1 MKADAIGLLM
11 WIDTV
16 IYGFVDYVYD
26 IFNALAKVKLFE
38 ESSYQSIVRNIY
50 AVLGIIML
58 FVLAYS
64 LLKAVINPDEF
75 AKGETSFPKLIKNV
89 VISLAIIAVLPTV
102 FTVAFNFQ
110 NAILNKDTIP
120 KLIFGTGT
128 DYNNENAGSEMAYY
142 VFSAFLH
149 PDFTWCEGRGYPV
162 NDHKIGDH
170 KSGDVN
176 LSTCADNINA
186 DGDIGVTNGPT
197 LKAVSEGVLAG
208 GEKYSIFDFK
218 YGESF
223 ADGKVT
229 YNIFISTIAG
239 VFLLY
244 VLVNFCFDMAV
255 RVVKLM
261 FFQIIAPIPVICR
274 VIPGGKL
281 KDVFS
286 DWMKKTIS
294 TYVDVFI
301 RIATMYLG
309 VYMIKLVT
317 NNFSGIN
324 FGGLGLSQK
333 LIAKALIIMGIV
345 IFIRQAPKLI
355 SDMFHLDSG
364 GMKLGLMDKLAMGGA
379 LTAGSVAGG
388 AFGMLGRNA
397 VSAVKGFNDAK
408 GKGFRERAKALGFG
422 AASIGAGTFSGAV
435 RGFNRGKGAKSFA
448 DMKKASG
455 GAVTAATAA
464 KAKRDA
470 YRANYKNTHPG
481 EGAIQGLFGIGGSHI
496 LDKAEGV
503 GEYFGINDGLSALQ
517 AEQAVY
523 QEGMGFK
530 KELFDLVSD
539 NERVLAYQGMKKSA
553 QEKDINAYVSDI
565 ESGIRAS
572 GFSGRDN
579 NGYFKTNS
587 ITGQKE
593 YYKDSAGRVLNDL
606 TGMAIERKTADIK
619 KYDDA
624 IKLASLNAIAEKITK
639 GDGRFTAVLKKSDV
653 WKSQHADN
661 STVSSMM
668 SLKNLDSSQI
678 NAIST
683 ALASNDSSRIKQVL
697 DAFEGDSAAMSALG
711 ISSLGIMANDKN
723 LKIANGAVQEAIAE
737 KIQEKKKE
745 GMKRDE

>member
-149 PDFTWCEGRGYPV
+149 PNFTWCEEKNYQV
-162 NDHKIGDH
+162 NDPKT
-170 KSGDVN
+170 GDVN
-176 LSTCADNINA
+176 LSECADNINA
-186 DGDIGVTNGPT
+186 DGDVGVTNGPT
-197 LKAVSEGVLAG
+197 LKAVSDGVLAG
-208 GEKYSIFDFK
+208 GKKSESGNYSIFDFK
-218 YGESF
+218 YGESV

-435 RGFNRGKGAKSFA
+435 RGFNRGKGAKNFA

-553 QEKDINAYVSDI
+553 QEKDINDYVSDI

-579 NGYFKTNS
+579 TGYFKTNS

-737 KIQEKKKE
+737 KIQEKKKDN
-745 GMKRDE
+745 K

>member
-149 PDFTWCEGRGYPV
+149 PNFTWCEEKNYQV
-162 NDHKIGDH
+162 NDPKT
-170 KSGDVN
+170 GDVN
-176 LSTCADNINA
+176 LSECADNINA
-186 DGDIGVTNGPT
+186 DGDVGVTNGPT
-197 LKAVSEGVLAG
+197 LKAVSDGVLAG
-208 GEKYSIFDFK
+208 GKKSESGNYSIFDFK
-218 YGESF
+218 YGESV

-435 RGFNRGKGAKSFA
+435 RGFNRGKGAKNFA

-579 NGYFKTNS
+579 TGYFKTNS

-683 ALASNDSSRIKQVL
+683 ALASNNSSRIKQVL

-737 KIQEKKKE
+737 KIQEKKKDN
-745 GMKRDE
+745 K

>member
-149 PDFTWCEGRGYPV
+149 PNFTWCEEKTYPV
-162 NDHKIGDH
+162 NDHE
-170 KSGDVN
+170 SGDVN

-186 DGDIGVTNGPT
+186 NGDVGVTNGPT
-197 LKAVSEGVLAG
+197 LKAVSDGVLAG
-208 GEKYSIFDFK
+208 GEKSESGNYSIFDFK
-218 YGESF
+218 YGESV

-294 TYVDVFI
+294 TYIDVFI
-301 RIATMYLG
+301 RIATMYFG

-317 NNFSGIN
+317 KNFSGID

-355 SDMFHLDSG
+355 GDMFHLDSG

-388 AFGMLGRNA
+388 AFGMFGRNL
-397 VSAVKGFNDAK
+397 VSGARGVKNADGAWNK
-408 GKGFRERAKALGFG
+408 VKAGLFG
-422 AASIGAGTFSGAV
+422 AASVGAGTLSGAA

-470 YRANYKNTHPG
+470 YRASHTSAS
-481 EGAIQGLFGIGGSHI
+481 GALDTLGNVMLGHI
-496 LDKAEGV
+496 SDAGV
-503 GEYFGINDGLSALQ
+503 GVAEYFGVNNV
-517 AEQAVY
+517 E
-523 QEGMGFK
+523 
-530 KELFDLVSD
+530 DLVNDNKLIDDIASKKKAVATSVESVIDKEASKAKSD
-539 NERVLAYQGMKKSA
+539 FKLGAFNATELRRRKLAIQDA
-553 QEKDINAYVSDI
+553 QAGNLLD
-565 ESGIRAS
+565 AS
-572 GFSGRDN
+572 GR
-579 NGYFKTNS
+579 
-587 ITGQKE
+587 
-593 YYKDSAGRVLNDL
+593 
-606 TGMAIERKTADIK
+606 
-619 KYDDA
+619 
-624 IKLASLNAIAEKITK
+624 KITVAEAQQAYDEYRYDFSQAAQNIAFLSKEHFENLKMSSDASERDIYVKFSEASSNADAFRATVSKNIGAPYLQQAGFTIDYLK
-639 GDGRFTAVLKKSDV
+639 GDMQVDVKGKPLKSMGDILDV
-653 WKSQHADN
+653 AK
-661 STVSSMM
+661 
-668 SLKNLDSSQI
+668 
-678 NAIST
+678 
-683 ALASNDSSRIKQVL
+683 
-697 DAFEGDSAAMSALG
+697 
-711 ISSLGIMANDKN
+711 ANN
-723 LKIANGAVQEAIAE
+723 NREIANRQ
-737 KIQEKKKE
+737 KQSQSNNSNK
-745 GMKRDE
+745 

>member
-1 MKADAIGLLM
+1 MKTDAIGLLM

-149 PDFTWCEGRGYPV
+149 PNFTWCEEKTYPV
-162 NDHKIGDH
+162 NDHE
-170 KSGDVN
+170 SGDVN

-186 DGDIGVTNGPT
+186 DGDVGVTNGPT
-197 LKAVSEGVLAG
+197 LKAVSDGVLAG
-208 GEKYSIFDFK
+208 GEKSESGNYSIFDFK
-218 YGESF
+218 YGESV

-229 YNIFISTIAG
+229 YNIFISTFAG

-317 NNFSGIN
+317 KNFSGIN

-379 LTAGSVAGG
+379 LTAGSVAGA

-408 GKGFRERAKALGFG
+408 GKGFRERAKALVFG

-435 RGFNRGKGAKSFA
+435 RGFNRGKGAKNFA

-553 QEKDINAYVSDI
+553 QEKDINDYVSDI

-579 NGYFKTNS
+579 TGYFKTNS

-737 KIQEKKKE
+737 KIQEKKKDN
-745 GMKRDE
+745 K

>member
-149 PDFTWCEGRGYPV
+149 PNFTWCEGIPYPV
-162 NDHKIGDH
+162 NDH

-186 DGDIGVTNGPT
+186 DGDVGVTNGPT
-197 LKAVSEGVLAG
+197 LKAVSDGVLAG

-218 YGESF
+218 YGESV

-239 VFLLY
+239 AFLLY

-294 TYVDVFI
+294 TYIDVFI
-301 RIATMYLG
+301 RIATMYFG

-317 NNFSGIN
+317 DNFSGIN

-397 VSAVKGFNDAK
+397 VSAVKGFHDAK

-435 RGFNRGKGAKSFA
+435 RGFNRGKGAKNFS

-517 AEQAVY
+517 AEQEVY

-553 QEKDINAYVSDI
+553 QEKDINDYVSDI

-579 NGYFKTNS
+579 TGYFKTNS

-737 KIQEKKKE
+737 KIQEKKKDN
-745 GMKRDE
+745 K

>member
-102 FTVAFNFQ
+102 FTVSFNFQ

-149 PDFTWCEGRGYPV
+149 PNFTWCEEKNYQV
-162 NDHKIGDH
+162 NDPKI
-170 KSGDVN
+170 GDVN
-176 LSTCADNINA
+176 LSECADNINA
-186 DGDIGVTNGPT
+186 DGDVGVTNGPT
-197 LKAVSEGVLAG
+197 LKAVSDGVLAG
-208 GEKYSIFDFK
+208 GKKSESGNYSIFDFK
-218 YGESF
+218 YGESV

-301 RIATMYLG
+301 RIATMYFG

-317 NNFSGIN
+317 DNFSGIN

-435 RGFNRGKGAKSFA
+435 RGFNRGKGAKNFA

-579 NGYFKTNS
+579 AGYFKTNS

-593 YYKDSAGRVLNDL
+593 YYKDSAGKILNDL
-606 TGMAIERKTADIK
+606 TSTAIERKTADIK

-624 IKLASLNAIAEKITK
+624 IKLASLNAISEKITK
-639 GDGRFTAVLKKSDV
+639 GDGRFTAVLEKSEV

-668 SLKNLDSSQI
+668 SLENLNASQLSAI
-678 NAIST
+678 NN
-683 ALASNDSSRIKQVL
+683 ALASNDEAQIKLVL
-697 DAFEGDSAAMSALG
+697 DALEGSDANAMATLG
-711 ISSLGIMANDKN
+711 ISSLGIMANDKA
-723 LKIANGAVQEAIAE
+723 LKTANGNVQKAIAQ
-737 KIQEKKKE
+737 KIQEKKKDN
-745 GMKRDE
+745 K

>member
-11 WIDTV
+11 WIDTI

-26 IFNALAKVKLFE
+26 IFNALAKVNLFKTE
-38 ESSYQSIVRNIY
+38 DYQTIVSRIY
-50 AVLGIIML
+50 VVLGLIML

-75 AKGETSFPKLIKNV
+75 AKGESSFPKLIKNV
-89 VISLAIIAVLPTV
+89 VVSLAIIAILPTA

-110 NAILNKDTIP
+110 NAVLNKNTIP
-120 KLIFGTGT
+120 GLVFGVNSE
-128 DYNNENAGSEMAYY
+128 DYNKATDADAGRDMSYY
-142 VFSAFLH
+142 VLSAFLH
-149 PDFTWCEGRGYPV
+149 PNFDWCNEKGYAV
-162 NDHKIGDH
+162 NDNE
-170 KSGDVN
+170 SGDVN
-176 LSTCADNINA
+176 LSECASEI
-186 DGDIGVTNGPT
+186 DGDGDWLLTNGED
-197 LKAVSEGVLAG
+197 LKSVTENFKAG
-208 GEKYSIFDFK
+208 SYDISAFNDF
-218 YGESF
+218 GES
-223 ADGKVT
+223 AAAGKLT
-229 YNIFISTIAG
+229 YNVFISTIAG

-244 VLVNFCFDMAV
+244 VLLNFCFDMAV

-294 TYVDVFI
+294 TYVEVFI
-301 RIATMYLG
+301 RIAIMYLG
-309 VYMIKLVT
+309 VFMISQVVD
-317 NNFSGIN
+317 NFSSAN
-324 FGGLGLSQK
+324 LGNLGPTQK
-333 LIAKALIIMGIV
+333 LIAEALIIMGVV
-345 IFIRQAPKLI
+345 IFMRQAPKLI
-355 SDMFHLDSG
+355 GDMFHLDSG

-379 LTAGSVAGG
+379 LTAGAVAGG

-397 VSAVKGFNDAK
+397 VSAVKNFNEAK
-408 GKGFRERAKALGFG
+408 GKGFKERAKALGFG
-422 AASIGAGTFSGAV
+422 AASIGAGTLSGAV
-435 RGFNRGKGAKSFA
+435 RGFNRGKGAKNLA
-448 DMKKASG
+448 DMRKASG

-464 KAKRDA
+464 KTKRDA

-481 EGAIQGLFGIGGSHI
+481 EGAVQGFLGIGASHI
-496 LDKAEGV
+496 LDTAEGV

-517 AEQAVY
+517 EEQAVY

-553 QEKDINAYVSDI
+553 QEKDIDAYVSDI
-565 ESGIRAS
+565 EKGIRAS

-579 NGYFKTNS
+579 TGYFKTNS

-593 YYKDSAGRVLNDL
+593 YYKDSTGNILNDL
-606 TGMAIERKTADIK
+606 TGMALEQKTADIK

-624 IKLASLNAIAEKITK
+624 IKLASLNAISEKINK
-639 GDGRFTAVLKKSDV
+639 GDGRFTAVLKKSEV

-668 SLKNLDSSQI
+668 SLENLDSSQI
-678 NAIST
+678 SAIST
-683 ALASNDSSRIKQVL
+683 ALSSNDASRIKQVL
-697 DAFEGDSAAMSALG
+697 DAFEGDAAAMSALG

-723 LKIANGAVQEAIAE
+723 LKKANGAVQEAIAE

-745 GMKRDE
+745 SK

>member
-149 PDFTWCEGRGYPV
+149 PNFTWCEEKNYQV
-162 NDHKIGDH
+162 NDPKT
-170 KSGDVN
+170 GDVN
-176 LSTCADNINA
+176 LSECADNINA
-186 DGDIGVTNGPT
+186 DGDVGVTNGPT
-197 LKAVSEGVLAG
+197 LKAVSDGVLAG
-208 GEKYSIFDFK
+208 GKKSESGNYSIFDFK
-218 YGESF
+218 YGESV

-294 TYVDVFI
+294 TYIDVFI

-317 NNFSGIN
+317 DNFSGIN

-333 LIAKALIIMGIV
+333 LIAKSLIIMGIV

-553 QEKDINAYVSDI
+553 QEKDIDAYVSDI
-565 ESGIRAS
+565 EKGIRAS

-579 NGYFKTNS
+579 TGYFKTNS

-593 YYKDSAGRVLNDL
+593 YYKDSTGNILNDL
-606 TGMAIERKTADIK
+606 TGMALEQKTADIK

-624 IKLASLNAIAEKITK
+624 IKLASLSAISEKINK
-639 GDGRFTAVLKKSDV
+639 GDGRFTAVLKKSEV

-668 SLKNLDSSQI
+668 SLENLDSSQI
-678 NAIST
+678 SAIST
-683 ALASNDSSRIKQVL
+683 ALSSNDASRIKQVL
-697 DAFEGDSAAMSALG
+697 DAFEGDAAAMSALG

-723 LKIANGAVQEAIAE
+723 LKKANGAVQEAIAE
-737 KIQEKKKE
+737 KIQEKKKDN
-745 GMKRDE
+745 K